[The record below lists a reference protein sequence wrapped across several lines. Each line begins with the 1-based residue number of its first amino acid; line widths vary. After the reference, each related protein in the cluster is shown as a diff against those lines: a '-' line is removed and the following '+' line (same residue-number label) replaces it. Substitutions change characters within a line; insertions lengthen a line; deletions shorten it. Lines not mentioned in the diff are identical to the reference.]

1 MLLLVVHIRG
11 GLYNVHIAGGSS
23 QNQLLCQIAADAT
36 QRPVIAGPVE
46 ATALDNASV
55 QWIALG
61 ELSSIT
67 EARALVRDSFDLVI
81 YQPGKVNAWEAA
93 FLRFRQLGKI

>member
-55 QWIALG
+55 QWIAMG
-61 ELSSIT
+61 VS
-67 EARALVRDSFDLVI
+67 ALL
-81 YQPGKVNAWEAA
+81 P
-93 FLRFRQLGKI
+93 RQAPWSAIRLI

>member
-11 GLYNVHIAGGSS
+11 GLNNVHIAGGSS

-46 ATALDNASV
+46 ATALGIALV
-55 QWIALG
+55 QWVALG
-61 ELSSIT
+61 EPGSIT
-67 EARALVRDSFDLVI
+67 EASALVRDSFDLVI
-81 YQPGKVNAWEAA
+81 YQPSNVNAWVAA
-93 FLRFRQLGKI
+93 FSRFKQ